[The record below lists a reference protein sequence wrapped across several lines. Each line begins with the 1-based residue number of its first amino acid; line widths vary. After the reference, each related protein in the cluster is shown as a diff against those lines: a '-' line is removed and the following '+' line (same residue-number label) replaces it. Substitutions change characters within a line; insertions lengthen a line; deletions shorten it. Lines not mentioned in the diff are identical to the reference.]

1 MSEGRVSLGAVPMG
15 SEVQGARVRLPLVLT
30 LLAST
35 LGQGNKEVS
44 TAPHL
49 YLLPV
54 LSPTI
59 PQAKP
64 VMGLLLSTSLCA

>member
-1 MSEGRVSLGAVPMG
+1 MG
-15 SEVQGARVRLPLVLT
+15 SEVQGARMPLLLVLT

-35 LGQGNKEVS
+35 LRQGNKGEHS
-44 TAPHL
+44 SSSFSS
-49 YLLPV
+49 PV

-64 VMGLLLSTSLCA
+64 VMGLLLSTSLRA

>member
-1 MSEGRVSLGAVPMG
+1 MG
-15 SEVQGARVRLPLVLT
+15 SEVQGARMPLLLVLT

-35 LGQGNKEVS
+35 LRQGNKEAS

-49 YLLPV
+49 SLLPV

-64 VMGLLLSTSLCA
+64 VMGLLLSTSLRA

>member
-1 MSEGRVSLGAVPMG
+1 MG
-15 SEVQGARVRLPLVLT
+15 SEVQGARMPLPLVLT

-44 TAPHL
+44 TSPHL

-54 LSPTI
+54 WSPTI

-64 VMGLLLSTSLCA
+64 MMGLLLSTSLCA